1 MIDQKLLETVFDE
14 KIIGVINALL
24 NQDTDFFSIR
34 EISEKADVTVST
46 TFRIVQS
53 LEAVG
58 FVKKIKRGR
67 IKFFQIQK
75 ASKSYKQ
82 LAELLGQKIDIYSI
96 IRNKIGEEVE
106 LFTPKKDK
114 NKIFI
119 ITEEDIDDSE
129 LSKEITATSNK
140 KIKLMSISPQQFQK
154 MKTMG
159 LIQ

>member
-24 NQDTDFFSIR
+24 SQDTDFFSIR
-34 EISEKADVTVST
+34 EISEKTDVTVST

-53 LEAVG
+53 LETVG

-75 ASKSYKQ
+75 TSKSYKQ
-82 LAELLGQKIDIYSI
+82 LADLLGQDIDIYTI
-96 IRNKIGEEVE
+96 IKNKVGEDTE

-119 ITEEDIDDSE
+119 ITEEDIDDAK
-129 LSKEITATSNK
+129 LSKEIAKISSK
-140 KIKLMSISPQQFQK
+140 KIKLMSIDPQQFQK